1 MDRED
6 IFDNLLEFTA
16 QDLFKYIRQGVVTL
30 AELKDPHN
38 VDEPMKASVRKELED
53 LLENAEPNDWAAA
66 LNEDSIK
73 AYQDY
78 LNQYPEGSHRQEAR
92 NAISRLK
99 MQSAKVEGDIRKSK
113 DKILFDSINKDD
125 EDALQAFIDMH
136 KDNAY
141 VDEAKKILNV
151 LKNGRYVRYDIEA
164 LKEDILAT
172 QSDKTI
178 NDPNKQIL
186 ELIEEALAD
195 KQKRIDVD
203 DLLDEIEYDNNFIN
217 AWVVKELVKKG
228 CINFDDLE
236 DVGIKPEFIQK
247 LAGNVQRTRFDV
259 PESISE
265 ISRKETTEVYFWGI
279 PSSGKSCALG
289 AILSV
294 AGNGQ
299 VAKTMTLDSDCQGFD
314 YMNRLPQCFLSNGT
328 VCVLPEGT
336 PTMSTYEM
344 GFDLTDQKGL
354 VHPITCIDFAGEL
367 IKCMYKTFAK
377 KPLTNQEKNALDTL
391 TNILISNRTSSRKIH
406 FFVVEYG
413 AENRQYEGLPQI
425 NYLKATLNYINS
437 LKDNKGNSIFKTS
450 TDAIYL
456 VVTKV
461 DKLKAHKGQNK
472 SALLSEHVIDHYGD
486 FYNGL
491 KQICEANQINGGK
504 VSVLPFS
511 LGKVC
516 FQNYCK
522 FNTAYAASIVNLIM
536 ERSDGYRIGK
546 RGLLESILRG

>member
-1 MDRED
+1 MNKED
-6 IFDNLLEFTA
+6 IFDNLSEFTA
-16 QDLFKYIRQGVVTL
+16 QDLFKYIRQGVVSL
-30 AELKDPHN
+30 LELEDTHN
-38 VDEPMKASVRKELED
+38 VDIPMKESVRKELKD

-66 LNEDSIK
+66 LKEDTIK
-73 AYQDY
+73 VYQDY
-78 LNQYPEGSHRQEAR
+78 LNQYPEGSYRQQAR
-92 NAISRLK
+92 DAISRLK
-99 MQSAKVEGDIRKSK
+99 TQFAKKEADIRKSE
-113 DKILFDSINKDD
+113 DKIIFDSINKNDIN
-125 EDALQAFIDMH
+125 ALQDFID
-136 KDNAY
+136 KYKNNAY
-141 VDEAKKILNV
+141 VDEAKKKLYE
-151 LKNGRYVRYDIEA
+151 LKNRILDGMDA

-172 QSDKTI
+172 QTDKSI

-186 ELIEEALAD
+186 ELIESAFTD
-195 KQKRIDVD
+195 GTIKKD
-203 DLLDEIEYDNNFIN
+203 DLLDEIEDDNNFLN
-217 AWVVKELVKKG
+217 AWVIKELVKKERL
-228 CINFDDLE
+228 DRPDLE
-236 DVGIKPEFIQK
+236 NIGIKTEFIQK
-247 LAGNVQRTRFDV
+247 LAGNIQRTRFDV

-299 VAKTMTLDSDCQGFD
+299 IAKTMTLNADCQGFD
-314 YMNRLPQCFLSNGT
+314 YMNRLPLCFLSNGT

-344 GFDLTDQKGL
+344 GFDLTDQKDL
-354 VHPITCIDFAGEL
+354 VHPITCVDFAGEL
-367 IKCMYKTFAK
+367 IKCMYKTFAHMS
-377 KPLTNQEKNALDTL
+377 LTNQEESALDTL

-425 NYLKATLNYINS
+425 NYLNATLNYINS
-437 LKDNKGNSIFKTS
+437 LRDNKGNSIFKTS

-461 DKLKAHKGQNK
+461 DKLKAHRGEDKN
-472 SALLSEHVIDHYGD
+472 ALLREHVIEHYGA

-522 FNTAYAASIVNLIM
+522 FNTAYAESIVKLLM
-536 ERSDGYRIGK
+536 ERSYGYRIGK
-546 RGLLESILRG
+546 RGFLESILRG

>member
-1 MDRED
+1 MNKED
-6 IFDNLLEFTA
+6 IFDNLPEFTA

-30 AELKDPHN
+30 PELKDPHN

-66 LNEDSIK
+66 LNEDSIS
-73 AYQDY
+73 AYQKYLDDY
-78 LNQYPEGSHRQEAR
+78 REGVHRQEAR

-99 MQSAKVEGDIRKSK
+99 TQSAKKEADIRKSE
-113 DKILFDSINKDD
+113 DKILFDGINKKDKK
-125 EDALQAFIDMH
+125 ALQDFIDKY

-141 VDEAKKILNV
+141 VDEAKKILNE
-151 LKNGRYVRYDIEA
+151 LENRDYIHYGMDA

-172 QSDKTI
+172 QTDKSI

-186 ELIEEALAD
+186 ELIESAFTD
-195 KQKRIDVD
+195 GTIDID
-203 DLLDEIEYDNNFIN
+203 DLLDEIEDDNNFLN
-217 AWVVKELVKKG
+217 AWVIKELVKKQRL
-228 CINFDDLE
+228 NYRDLE
-236 DVGIKPEFIQK
+236 DIGIKPEFIQK

-377 KPLTNQEKNALDTL
+377 KPLTNQEKSALDTL

-437 LKDNKGNSIFKTS
+437 LKDNNGNSIFKTS

-461 DKLKAHKGQNK
+461 DKLKAYKGQNK

-522 FNTAYAASIVNLIM
+522 FNTAYAESIVNLIM

-546 RGLLESILRG
+546 RGLLESLLRG

>member
-1 MDRED
+1 MNKED
-6 IFDNLLEFTA
+6 IFDNLEEFTA
-16 QDLFKYIRQGVVTL
+16 QDLYKCIRQGVVTL
-30 AELKDPHN
+30 PELEDSHN
-38 VDEPMKASVRKELED
+38 VDKPMKASVRRELED
-53 LLENAEPNDWAAA
+53 LLKNAEPNDWATA
-66 LNEDSIK
+66 LKEDTIN
-73 AYQDY
+73 AYQKYLDDY
-78 LNQYPEGSHRQEAR
+78 REGSHRQEAR

-99 MQSAKVEGDIRKSK
+99 TQSAKEEADIRKSK
-113 DKILFDSINKDD
+113 DKILFDSVNKDD
-125 EDALQAFIDMH
+125 KDALQAFIDMH

-151 LKNGRYVRYDIEA
+151 LKNRRYVRYDIEA

-203 DLLDEIEYDNNFIN
+203 DLLDEIEFDNNFIN
-217 AWVVKELVKKG
+217 AWVVKELVRKG

-259 PESISE
+259 PESISK

-299 VAKTMTLDSDCQGFD
+299 VAKTMTLDSECQGFD

-377 KPLTNQEKNALDTL
+377 KPLTNQEKSALDTL

-522 FNTAYAASIVNLIM
+522 FNTAYAESIVNLIM

>member
-1 MDRED
+1 MNKED
-6 IFDNLLEFTA
+6 IFDNLSEFTA
-16 QDLFKYIRQGVVTL
+16 QDLFKYIRQGVVSL
-30 AELKDPHN
+30 LELEDTHN
-38 VDEPMKASVRKELED
+38 VDIPMKESVRKELKD

-66 LNEDSIK
+66 LKEDTIK
-73 AYQDY
+73 AYQNY
-78 LNQYPEGSHRQEAR
+78 LNQYSEGSYRQQAR
-92 NAISRLK
+92 DAINRLET
-99 MQSAKVEGDIRKSK
+99 QSAKKEADIRKSE
-113 DKILFDSINKDD
+113 DKNVFDCINKNDKN
-125 EDALQAFIDMH
+125 ALQDFIDKY

-141 VDEAKKILNV
+141 VGEAKKILDDLENS
-151 LKNGRYVRYDIEA
+151 GYIHYDMNA

-172 QSDKTI
+172 QTDKSV

-186 ELIEEALAD
+186 ELIETAFT
-195 KQKRIDVD
+195 KNTIVID
-203 DLLDEIEYDNNFIN
+203 DLLDEIEEDNNFLN
-217 AWVVKELVKKG
+217 AWVVKELVKNHHLKYS
-228 CINFDDLE
+228 DLE
-236 DVGIKPEFIQK
+236 DIRIKTEFIEK
-247 LAGNVQRTRFDV
+247 LAGNIQRTRFDE
-259 PESISE
+259 PESMSE

-294 AGNGQ
+294 AGNGKI
-299 VAKTMTLDSDCQGFD
+299 AKTMTLDTDCQGYD
-314 YMNRLPQCFLSNGT
+314 YMNRLPQCFLSNGR

-354 VHPITCIDFAGEL
+354 VHPITCVDFAGEL
-367 IKCMYKTFAK
+367 IKCMYKKFAH
-377 KPLTNQEKNALDTL
+377 KPLTNQEECALDTL

-425 NYLKATLNYINS
+425 NYLNATLNYINS
-437 LKDNKGNSIFKTS
+437 LRDNKRNSIFKTS

-461 DKLKAHKGQNK
+461 DKLKVYKGEDKN
-472 SALLSEHVIDHYGD
+472 ALLREHVIEHYGS

-491 KQICEANQINGGK
+491 KQICEANQINGGM

-522 FNTAYAASIVNLIM
+522 FNTAYAEYIVKLLM
-536 ERSDGYRIGK
+536 ERSYGYRIGK
-546 RGLLESILRG
+546 RGLLESLLKG